1 MQQLKSTLSNDWKE
15 VQWVLTDV
23 DDTLTWQG
31 KLPPEALI
39 ALAALQQ
46 AGLKVVAV
54 TGACAGW
61 CDHIAQLWPV
71 DAVIGE
77 NGAFIMEKK
86 EGYLTLN
93 SDDPMPTVVQN
104 QAKLK
109 AQVIDVLADYPD
121 LNLTLDQ
128 SYRLCEVA
136 IDIGQNRA
144 PVAPDIIA
152 EVVSKLN
159 NLGANATASS
169 IHINSW
175 YGDHSKKATS
185 MKFLKEKGL
194 SEPEIVSQA
203 CYVGD
208 SMNDQFMFAALP
220 KSVGV
225 ANIKHYWDKLLHHP
239 EFVMTEPGGYGFA
252 QFAKQLLAIKAEGT
266 NKGIVNLSS

>member
-1 MQQLKSTLSNDWKE
+1 MKQLKNTLTSDWKE

-23 DDTLTWQG
+23 DDTLTWHGQ
-31 KLPPEALI
+31 LPPETLI
-39 ALAALQQ
+39 ALAELRK

-86 EGYLTLN
+86 GGYLTLS
-93 SDDPMPTVVQN
+93 SDSPMSVIAKN
-104 QAKLK
+104 QSTLK
-109 AQVIDVLADYPD
+109 EHVIAVLADYPD

-144 PVAPDIIA
+144 SVAPEVVE

-159 NLGANATASS
+159 ELGAHATASS
-169 IHINSW
+169 IHINCW
-175 YGDHSKKATS
+175 YGEHSKKVTS
-185 MKFLKEKGL
+185 LNFLQEKGL
-194 SEPEIVSQA
+194 SKTDIISQA

-208 SMNDQFMFAALP
+208 SLNDQFMFATLP

-225 ANIKHYWDKLLHHP
+225 ANIKNYWDKLLHHP
-239 EFVMTEPGGYGFA
+239 EFVMSEPGGYGFA
-252 QFAKQLLAIKAEGT
+252 QFAKQLLVIKTGGT
-266 NKGIVNLSS
+266 VNQ

>member
-1 MQQLKSTLSNDWKE
+1 MMKLPKSTLTNDWQE

-23 DDTLTWQG
+23 DDTLTWNGQ
-31 KLPPEALI
+31 LPPETLMALS
-39 ALAALQQ
+39 ALQQ

-77 NGAFIMEKK
+77 NGAFIMEKE
-86 EGYLTLN
+86 EGYLTLR
-93 SDDPMPTVVQN
+93 SGAPMSTIVDN

-109 AQVIDVLADYPD
+109 QQVVELLLAYPD

-136 IDIGQNRA
+136 IDIGQNRK
-144 PVAPDIIA
+144 PVSPEIIA
-152 EVVSKLN
+152 EVISKIKQ
-159 NLGANATASS
+159 LGASATASS

-185 MKFLKEKGL
+185 LALLHEKGL
-194 SEPEIVSQA
+194 SESQITSQA

-208 SMNDQFMFAALP
+208 SLNDEFMFAVLP

-225 ANIKHYWDKLLHHP
+225 ANVKKYWDKLQHHP
-239 EFVMTEPGGYGFA
+239 EFVMAESGGYGFA
-252 QFAKQLLAIKAEGT
+252 EFVKQLLAIKGAA
-266 NKGIVNLSS
+266 

>member
-1 MQQLKSTLSNDWKE
+1 MTMMQSKNTITNDWKT

-23 DDTLTWQG
+23 DDTLTWHG
-31 KLPPEALI
+31 KLPPETLI
-39 ALAALQQ
+39 ALAKLQC

-86 EGYLTLN
+86 DGYLTVT
-93 SDDPMPTVVQN
+93 SDISLQDIAKN
-104 QAKLK
+104 QAILK
-109 AQVIDVLADYPD
+109 QQVMSILAGYPD

-144 PVAPDIIA
+144 PVAAPIIA
-152 EVVSKLN
+152 EVVAKIKQ
-159 NLGANATASS
+159 LGANATASS
-169 IHINSW
+169 IHINCW

-185 MKFLKEKGL
+185 FQFLQQKGL
-194 SEPEIVSQA
+194 SISDITTQA

-208 SMNDQFMFAALP
+208 SLNDQFMFAALP

-225 ANIKHYWDKLLHHP
+225 ANIKNYWEQLLHHP
-239 EFVMTEPGGYGFA
+239 AFIMTQYGGYGFA
-252 QFAKQLLAIKAEGT
+252 EFTDQLLAIKTGATGH
-266 NKGIVNLSS
+266 V

>member
-1 MQQLKSTLSNDWKE
+1 MNQLKNTLTSDWKE

-23 DDTLTWQG
+23 DDTLTWKGQ
-31 KLPPEALI
+31 LPPETLI
-39 ALAALQQ
+39 ALSKLRQ

-77 NGAFIMEKK
+77 NGAFIMEKQG
-86 EGYLTLN
+86 GYLTLN
-93 SDDPMPTVVQN
+93 SANSMPTIAQN

-109 AQVIDVLADYPD
+109 EQVIEVLADYPD
-121 LNLTLDQ
+121 LNLTRDQ

-144 PVAPDIIA
+144 PVASTIIA
-152 EVVSKLN
+152 EVVSKIN
-159 NLGANATASS
+159 KIGAHATASS

-175 YGDHSKKATS
+175 YGEHSKKTTS
-185 MKFLKEKGL
+185 FKFLQEQGL
-194 SEPEIVSQA
+194 SETEIVSQV

-208 SMNDQFMFAALP
+208 SMNDQFMFAALS

-225 ANIKHYWDKLLHHP
+225 ANIKNYWDKLQHHP

-252 QFAKQLLAIKAEGT
+252 QFANQLLAIKAEQ
-266 NKGIVNLSS
+266 

>member
-1 MQQLKSTLSNDWKE
+1 MKQLKSLLTSDWKE

-23 DDTLTWQG
+23 DDTLTWHGQ
-31 KLPPEALI
+31 LPPETLI
-39 ALAALQQ
+39 ALAELRQ
-46 AGLKVVAV
+46 AGLKIIAV

-86 EGYLTLN
+86 DGYLTLN
-93 SDDPMPTVVQN
+93 ASSSMSTIEQN

-109 AQVIDVLADYPD
+109 QQVIAVLADYPD

-136 IDIGQNRA
+136 IDIGQNRL
-144 PVAPDIIA
+144 PVSPEIID
-152 EVVSKLN
+152 EVVFKLN
-159 NLGANATASS
+159 QLGAHASASS

-175 YGDHSKKATS
+175 YGEHSKKITS
-185 MKFLKEKGL
+185 LKFLQEKGL
-194 SEPEIVSQA
+194 SQQEIISQA

-208 SMNDQFMFAALP
+208 SMNDQFMFEALP

-225 ANIKHYWDKLLHHP
+225 ANIKNYWGSLLHHP

-252 QFAKQLLAIKAEGT
+252 QFAKQLLALKANEAIT
-266 NKGIVNLSS
+266 SY

>member
-1 MQQLKSTLSNDWKE
+1 MKQLKNTLSNDWKQ

-23 DDTLTWQG
+23 DDTLTWHGQ
-31 KLPPEALI
+31 LPPEALV

-77 NGAFIMEKK
+77 NGAFIMEK
-86 EGYLTLN
+86 EAGNLTLK
-93 SDDPMPTVVQN
+93 SKLPLQQIAQN
-104 QAKLK
+104 QVTLK
-109 AQVIDVLADYPD
+109 EQVASILTDYPD
-121 LNLTLDQ
+121 LGLTLDQ

-136 IDIGQNRA
+136 IDIGQNRE
-144 PVAPDIIA
+144 PVATPVIA
-152 EVVSKLN
+152 ELVSKIKA
-159 NLGANATASS
+159 LGANATASS

-175 YGDHSKKATS
+175 YGEHSKKATS
-185 MKFLKEKGL
+185 FQFLQEKGL
-194 SEPEIVSQA
+194 SSSEILTQA

-208 SMNDQFMFAALP
+208 SLNDQLMFAALP

-225 ANIKHYWDKLLHHP
+225 ANIKNYWETLLHHP
-239 EFVMTEPGGYGFA
+239 KFVMSEPGGYGFA
-252 QFAKQLLAIKAEGT
+252 EFTKQLLAIKSLG
-266 NKGIVNLSS
+266 

>member
-1 MQQLKSTLSNDWKE
+1 MKQLKSTLTDDWKE

-23 DDTLTWQG
+23 DDTLTWHGQ
-31 KLPPEALI
+31 LPPEALI
-39 ALAALQQ
+39 AMTALQQ

-86 EGYLTLN
+86 DGYLTLK
-93 SDDPMPTVVQN
+93 SDAEMPIIVQN
-104 QAKLK
+104 QTKLK
-109 AQVIDVLADYPD
+109 AQVLDVLADYPD

-136 IDIGQNRA
+136 IDIGQNRS
-144 PVAPDIIA
+144 PVPPVIIA
-152 EVVSKLN
+152 EVVAKLN
-159 NLGANATASS
+159 KLGANATASS

-185 MKFLKEKGL
+185 LTFLKDKGL
-194 SEPEIVSQA
+194 SESEIVSQT

-208 SMNDQFMFAALP
+208 SLNDQFMFATLP

-225 ANIKHYWDKLLHHP
+225 ANIKNYWDKLQHHP
-239 EFVMTEPGGYGFA
+239 EFVMTEPGGFGFA
-252 QFAKQLLAIKAEGT
+252 QFTKQLLAIKSAAT
-266 NKGIVNLSS
+266 VNK